1 MATNFFERQSLAR
14 RYTRWLVVLFT
25 LAVAGIVV
33 VTFLVTLAVMD
44 NTNMAN
50 LVGAKRVGANRV
62 EANRTLSPREFIPG
76 SSSHDRWQ
84 IPLLASGIALALI
97 LGGSLFKLAQ
107 LRGGGTVV
115 AERLGGLRIYPNT
128 TDPLQRRVL
137 NVVEEMALAAGMPV
151 PPVYFLPQ
159 EDTINAFAA
168 GYTPSD
174 AVVAVTRGCAEQL
187 TRDQLQGV
195 IAHEFSHILNGDMR
209 LNIRLIGVLHGI
221 LLLGLLGRILLR
233 STAYS
238 GRGRSRNDSV
248 VILLLVGLAVLV
260 LGFVGTLIG
269 NLIKAAVSRQREYLA
284 DASAV
289 QFTRNPGGISGALQR
304 IGAALTGSR
313 LKHPNASEASHM
325 YFSTGVWEGFTGL
338 MATHPPLPKRIRAI
352 DPAWDGKFAAAPEA
366 RQGVTGSD
374 PALAG
379 LAGLVGTG
387 RVSGADGTG
396 VNGAGAGISVETVEH
411 ASDQVGQMTLAHRQ
425 YAMQLVRSLPEP
437 VVQAAHEPYGARAVI
452 FGLLLDGRPELRKIQ
467 MRKLAEL
474 AQTDVVELTAR
485 LTPAIDQ
492 VDLRARLPLVDM
504 TLPALRAMAPPQYET
519 FVHCFRELVAADQKM
534 GLFEWTLHRV
544 LLRHLQPQFRPI
556 RPRPVRYYGLQRL
569 VEPCSTLFS
578 ALAYSGHGAYSE
590 NGAHA
595 GNDPAEAT
603 AALAA
608 AARLLPEVRLRLLPP
623 EACRL
628 ANLDDALRTLTR
640 VSAKQR
646 RRLIDAAAAVICAD
660 GEVQVREAELLR
672 AISDM
677 LDCPMPSLL
686 PGQTVAP

>member
-1 MATNFFERQSLAR
+1 MVTNFFERQSQAR

-25 LAVAGIVV
+25 LAVTGIVV
-33 VTFLVTLAVMD
+33 ATFLITLAVMD
-44 NTNMAN
+44 NVNQIGTNRAFSPE
-50 LVGAKRVGANRV
+50 GFSHGNR
-62 EANRTLSPREFIPG
+62 
-76 SSSHDRWQ
+76 SSDRWQ
-84 IPLLASGIALALI
+84 IPLLASGTALVLI

-137 NVVEEMALAAGMPV
+137 NVVEEMALAAGVPV
-151 PPVYFLPQ
+151 PPVFFLPQ
-159 EDTINAFAA
+159 EGAINAFAA

-233 STAYS
+233 STAFS
-238 GRGRSRNDSV
+238 GRSRSRNDSAA
-248 VILLLVGLAVLV
+248 ILLLVGLAVLV

-325 YFSTGVWEGFTGL
+325 FFSTGVWEGFTGL

-352 DPAWDGKFAAAPEA
+352 DPTWNGKFATA
-366 RQGVTGSD
+366 RRTVQGATGRD
-374 PALAG
+374 PAVAG
-379 LAGLVGTG
+379 LAGFSSTDLMDEIE
-387 RVSGADGTG
+387 SGEMADRTE
-396 VNGAGAGISVETVEH
+396 AGITMATLQH
-411 ASDQVGQMTLAHRQ
+411 ASDQVGLMTLAHRQ
-425 YAMQLVRSLPEP
+425 YAAQLARSLPEP
-437 VVQAAHEPYGARAVI
+437 VVKAAHEPYGARAVI
-452 FGLLLDGRPELRKIQ
+452 FGLLLDRRPDVREVQ

-474 AQTDVVELTAR
+474 ASSDVVSLTAL
-485 LTPAIDQ
+485 LTPDIDLI
-492 VDLRARLPLVDM
+492 DLRARLPLIDM

-519 FVHCFRELVAADQKM
+519 FTHCFRELVAADQKI
-534 GLFEWTLHRV
+534 GLFEWTLQRV
-544 LLRHLQPQFRPI
+544 LLRHLQPQFQPI
-556 RPRPVRYYGLQRL
+556 HPRPVRYYGLQRL

-578 ALAYSGHGAYSE
+578 ALAYSGNGTYLDRATPTE
-590 NGAHA
+590 NK
-595 GNDPAEAT
+595 AEK
-603 AALAA
+603 ALATFSA
-608 AARLLPEVRLRLLPP
+608 AARLLPEVRLRLLSP
-623 EACRL
+623 EACQL
-628 ANLDDALRTLTR
+628 ANLDQALQTLTR

-660 GEVQVREAELLR
+660 GEVQVRETELLR

-677 LDCPMPSLL
+677 LDCPMPPLL
-686 PGQTVAP
+686 PGQRIDSQKEPVDE